1 MFSRSQLTTTA
12 LAGAFALALTGSAVA
27 KPKGWSGGPGWGHHA
42 GWGPPGH
49 MKRGKHVSAW
59 RYAPP
64 HRYGWMPPGHAKRF
78 GTYPYRSARYYTP
91 AYRYSAP
98 RVYLGW

>member
-1 MFSRSQLTTTA
+1 MFSRSQLTITA

-27 KPKGWSGGPGWGHHA
+27 KPKGGWGGGPGWGKHA
-42 GWGPPGH
+42 GWVPPGH

-78 GTYPYRSARYYTP
+78 GPYRSARFYAPGYAYRPPP
-91 AYRYSAP
+91 AYW
-98 RVYLGW
+98 GW